1 MFVLRYGIA
10 APGRQHSIR
19 ARRGNGRSAISR
31 QPATACQYGM
41 ANIATVQPTTND
53 PLPTVNTN
61 SRQRIENPRLCNRD
75 QDLPITADDASAH
88 APSPVPATPRGGNA
102 AGYKST
108 KRNDHFG
115 RCPEAG
121 RFPGVG
127 PIRRNQPRL
136 NRSQG
141 NPQSYPRI
149 RSRVPGKSGTRCAHG
164 RQSVAARPKGPVRPE
179 PVAPCRGSPA
189 SRSGR
194 ERQLN
199 DQANGLRPGS
209 WAKLGC
215 GNVRR
220 ARTRQSRQPGDDPG
234 IGGWAR
240 PVPVPVP
247 RAQGVAAGRCAR
259 GRLRHPYLPGSVRG
273 AMTGSVLQTCG
284 GPDGHIT
291 ELAN

>member
-10 APGRQHSIR
+10 APGRQRSIR

-41 ANIATVQPTTND
+41 ANTVTVQPTTND

-88 APSPVPATPRGGNA
+88 APSPVPATPRGGND

-108 KRNDHFG
+108 KRYDRFG
-115 RCPEAG
+115 RYPEVG

-127 PIRRNQPRL
+127 PIRL

-149 RSRVPGKSGTRCAHG
+149 RSRVPGKSGTSFLTVVPVTGAAPAAHTG
-164 RQSVAARPKGPVRPE
+164 AQSVAARPKGPRP
-179 PVAPCRGSPA
+179 A
-189 SRSGR
+189 
-194 ERQLN
+194 
-199 DQANGLRPGS
+199 
-209 WAKLGC
+209 
-215 GNVRR
+215 
-220 ARTRQSRQPGDDPG
+220 
-234 IGGWAR
+234 
-240 PVPVPVP
+240 
-247 RAQGVAAGRCAR
+247 
-259 GRLRHPYLPGSVRG
+259 
-273 AMTGSVLQTCG
+273 
-284 GPDGHIT
+284 
-291 ELAN
+291 